1 LKSNARA
8 TAVLVDEFC
17 AAASKVL
24 HPNIGRVRLC
34 GGASSGSFSTSSS
47 YLSILNANLSSVSP
61 STADRKLVGFEEKLQ
76 SPVDYIHHIFLL
88 QRITSKRPPLASRKC
103 DKSQSSEIR
112 TVCWHDNSLLTGKL
126 SGNFR
131 QPGVVNIGNDS
142 ILVAV
147 IQTRL
152 IRLIP

>member
-1 LKSNARA
+1 MSRPAIKTPFPDSISDEDGSPPSYFRALFFCWPLKSNARA

-61 STADRKLVGFEEKLQ
+61 STADRKLVCFEEKLQ
-76 SPVDYIHHIFLL
+76 SPVD
-88 QRITSKRPPLASRKC
+88 
-103 DKSQSSEIR
+103 
-112 TVCWHDNSLLTGKL
+112 
-126 SGNFR
+126 
-131 QPGVVNIGNDS
+131 
-142 ILVAV
+142 
-147 IQTRL
+147 
-152 IRLIP
+152 